1 MKKLFYKREK
11 LFYVLLCCLVCS
23 SLANAQASHDQIIK
37 VGNRNVTVRFSDYPV
52 RAERSLN
59 ITFSPDGGITGLQA
73 TGKFV
78 GLSDEFT
85 LDRFPSNR
93 KVWGFDDISFKTSG
107 KRTFELHIIGVGKG
121 RLEFTVGERPAGPSS
136 ELIYALG
143 VMPILALF
151 VLAFRAW
158 RQVQPARQSETYN
171 WQ

>member
-1 MKKLFYKREK
+1 MKKWLI
-11 LFYVLLCCLVCS
+11 VLCLMLVS
-23 SLANAQASHDQIIK
+23 SVTNAQNGYEQIIK
-37 VGNRNVTVRFSDYPV
+37 VGTRNVTVRFSDYPV

-59 ITFSPDGGITGLQA
+59 ITFSPEGGIAGLTA

-78 GLSDEFT
+78 DRTSEFS

-93 KVWGFDDISFKTSG
+93 KVWGFDDISFKQPG
-107 KRTFELHIIGVGKG
+107 KRTFELSIAGIGKG

-143 VMPILALF
+143 IMPILALF
-151 VLAFRAW
+151 VLAIRAW
-158 RQVQPARQSETYN
+158 RKVQPAKQTETYN